1 MSSTIMEIQKRYD
14 DMSYDSL
21 FKEHSRLIYKLIIN
35 FVKSRNITLH
45 SSEIDDI
52 YQETALKI
60 FKNDYISRY
69 DNEKSSFITW
79 LNIICR
85 TTAIDYYR
93 KKLHWMESVLTDVP
107 ARPQEGGLEA
117 TMFSL
122 PADVLTGRQAEV
134 ITLFY
139 KEGLVAGEIA
149 HRLGITPP
157 TVRSIKSQALDRLRA
172 HYGASCPVATPSMA
186 ETDEPDHP
194 ERRKVS

>member
-1 MSSTIMEIQKRYD
+1 MEIQKRYD
-14 DMSYDSL
+14 EISYDSL

-35 FVKSRNITLH
+35 FVKSRNIDLH

-52 YQETALKI
+52 YQDIALKI

-69 DNEKSSFITW
+69 NDEKSSFITW

-93 KKLHWMESVLTDVP
+93 KKLRWMESVLTDVP
-107 ARPQEGGLEA
+107 TRGSEGGLD
-117 TMFSL
+117 TTLFSL
-122 PADVLTGRQAEV
+122 PAGVLTDRQAEV

-149 HRLGITPP
+149 RRLGITPP
-157 TVRSIKSQALDRLRA
+157 TVRSIKFQALDRLRA
-172 HYGASCPVATPSMA
+172 HYGASTPLPETTVA
-186 ETDEPDHP
+186 EPDAPEHT